1 MIALFFFFA
10 LAFASDVVVLDESN
24 FDTIVNGDKHV
35 FVEFFAPWCG
45 HCKSLAPEYE
55 LAATAFKGTSD
66 VVIASVDADQH
77 KSLGGRFGVQG
88 FPTLKFFPKGGDV
101 KKPEDYNGGRT
112 ADAIVTF
119 VNEKAGSR
127 ARVKKASSPVV
138 VLDNS
143 NFDKVVDGSKHVLA
157 EFYAPWCGHCKS
169 LAPKY
174 DQLAKLYAGESDVV
188 IAKID
193 ADSAAGR
200 PLGERFEVKG
210 FPTLKWFPKG
220 STKPEAYE
228 SGREVA
234 DFVTFI
240 NNKAGT
246 AVSASGGVLPTAGRI
261 AALDA
266 LAKELVSKSKKS
278 VQAEIKAAS
287 AALKGAEK
295 EAADF
300 YHIIAQKFETEG
312 ASFIAKQKL
321 RISGLLQNKDS
332 MTAQKAAELAKK
344 LNILAAFE

>member
-1 MIALFFFFA
+1 MFHL
-10 LAFASDVVVLDESN
+10 
-24 FDTIVNGDKHV
+24 
-35 FVEFFAPWCG
+35 
-45 HCKSLAPEYE
+45 
-55 LAATAFKGTSD
+55 
-66 VVIASVDADQH
+66 QH
-77 KSLGGRFGVQG
+77 KSLGTRFDVKG
-88 FPTLKFFPKGGDV
+88 FPTLKFFPKGGST
-101 KKPEDYNGGRT
+101 KSPQDYNGGRT
-112 ADAIVTF
+112 ADAIVQF

-127 ARVKKASSPVV
+127 ARIRKVASPVV

-174 DQLAKLYAGESDVV
+174 DELAKLYAGESDVV

-220 STKPEAYE
+220 STKPEPYE

-240 NNKAGT
+240 NGKAGT
-246 AVSASGGVLPTAGRI
+246 AVSATGGVLPTAGRV

-266 LAKELVSKSKKS
+266 LAKDLVSKAKKS
-278 VQAEIKAAS
+278 VHAEIKAAS

-300 YHIIAQKFETEG
+300 YHIVAEKYEAEG
-312 ASFIAKQKL
+312 AAFITKQKA
-321 RISGLLQNKDS
+321 RISGLLQKTES
-332 MTAQKAAELAKK
+332 LTAQKAAELAKK